1 LWVISWQKLLAAH
14 PASGSSSSRHPL
26 NLTRDAQP
34 KEYPTRNLATLW
46 GHRRAPQA
54 APPSVA
60 LYQLRASSYH
70 SASV

>member
-1 LWVISWQKLLAAH
+1 L
-14 PASGSSSSRHPL
+14 SGEVGEGTRQ

-70 SASV
+70 SGSV